1 MADSFTNLATRAD
14 NVDANSAADINTLM
28 ANIRMGSL
36 RPWVTLTAYTVGQV
50 VRSGN
55 TTWICMTAHTAG
67 TFVDDLALL
76 RWEQMNQDSRSKI
89 INGAM
94 QVAQE
99 QTTVNLTGTQDEY
112 VCDNFKFSQS
122 LSAGECTVS
131 RSTEAPDG
139 FYYSTKVDITQI
151 DASIAI
157 GEFAHFTAFVEG
169 YDYAS
174 LKDGEVTRGFWVRS
188 SKTGTF
194 CVSVMNNGSD
204 RSYVSDIT
212 ISVADTWEY
221 KTVTITLDQT
231 GGTENYIT
239 GIGIQLLFTLACGS
253 TFQTTADAWQTGEFY
268 ASASQDNWFDHVD
281 NDFYIT
287 GVQLNLGSTALP
299 FQHEDY
305 ATVLTKCYRYFRPA
319 TGFSGLI
326 NAAGTQA
333 AVFIHLEIELRVNA
347 VFYIKNGTGAWH
359 EPGIAFRNVTGVV
372 APIPK
377 RGGYANLVIAGATPW
392 AIGNIQGPG
401 KIFID
406 CRF

>member
-1 MADSFTNLATRAD
+1 M
-14 NVDANSAADINTLM
+14 
-28 ANIRMGSL
+28 
-36 RPWVTLTAYTVGQV
+36 
-50 VRSGN
+50 
-55 TTWICMTAHTAG
+55 
-67 TFVDDLALL
+67 
-76 RWEQMNQDSRSKI
+76 
-89 INGAM
+89 
-94 QVAQE
+94 
-99 QTTVNLTGTQDEY
+99 NLTGTQDEY

-231 GGTENYIT
+231 GGTENYTT

-359 EPGIAFRNVTGVV
+359 EPEIAFRNVTGVV
-372 APIPK
+372 SLVPK
-377 RGGYANLVIAGATPW
+377 RGGYANLVIAGAAPGST
-392 AIGNIQGPG
+392 GNIQGPG